1 MTAELE
7 GLNPGARIR
16 GLVCR
21 GETVVVD
28 VDVDVNRLYIYIYI
42 SLFSALE
49 QTHCAVASCDSE

>member
-42 SLFSALE
+42 AILRSRAGSLRCCL
-49 QTHCAVASCDSE
+49 V